1 LKNQSSN
8 FRKNVSEKC
17 SKILYWLKWKRAG
30 RAGTMRLIVSLMV
43 AFFGLMVSIGLLFYV
58 MILLGIF
65 GDMPSRKELKN
76 KRNDTASEVYSA
88 DSVLL
93 GRYFLYDRTN
103 ISYEDID
110 TTVIKALVATE
121 DARFYQHGGIDY
133 RSLARVLVKTLM
145 LQNES
150 SGGGSTITQQL
161 VKNLYPRKNRLFLEM
176 PVNKLREMIIARRL
190 EDVYSKSEVL
200 ELYLNTV
207 SFGGTIFGVERAAR
221 YFFNVPAS
229 QLKAEEAA
237 VLVGMLKATT
247 TYNPRSRPERSKSRR
262 NLVLSQM
269 ARYGYVSPQEAD
281 SLKNLALVLRK
292 EKKVKQT
299 DEENLAPYFRE
310 QLRVEL
316 AEWCAT
322 QDRPDGEPYNLY
334 TDGLKIYTTLDANV
348 QRQAERAVYVRMAAL
363 QKQFDAH
370 WRGRLPWG
378 NDASVLK
385 TAQRYSTRYKIMK
398 EQGASEAEIKEAFD
412 KNVPMT
418 LFSWNGVVRRTMS
431 PMDSLAYYQKF
442 LNTGLV
448 SIEPETGFVRAWVG
462 GINHGLFK
470 YDHVLSQRQVGSTFK
485 PIVYAAALQKGLKPC
500 DYLENKRT
508 TYAEYENWA
517 PQNADSQYGG
527 RYSMEGALSK
537 SVNTISA
544 QLILKVG
551 VPATVRM
558 ASDLG
563 IHSELPPV
571 PSLALGTANLSLLEM
586 VTAYTAFANGGRI
599 SEPVYVTRIVDG
611 AGRVLREN
619 KSKKHKYALSID
631 NAAIMLHMMKAVVN
645 EGSGQRLRSSFG
657 LSLDMAGKTGTTQ
670 NQTDGWF
677 IGIVPGLVTGVWV
690 GGESPLVRFR
700 SLELG
705 QGARTALPIWGEFT
719 SRLVKN
725 GYLSKSKSFEPL
737 SDRLR
742 NRLDCAPFLADEPE
756 GGFGRELIDKIVNI
770 LPFGKKNRE
779 ERQERRRQR
788 REKRGN

>member
-1 LKNQSSN
+1 MPQK
-8 FRKNVSEKC
+8 FRKLIE
-17 SKILYWLKWKRAG
+17 ILKWNREG
-30 RAGTMRLIVSLMV
+30 RPGTIRLVLSLV
-43 AFFGLMVSIGLLFYV
+43 ASFFVLFLSAGLLFYLF
-58 MILLGIF
+58 IILGIF
-65 GDMPSRKELKN
+65 GHMPSRKELKN

-103 ISYEDID
+103 ISYKDID

-133 RSLARVLVKTLM
+133 RSLARVLIKTL
-145 LQNES
+145 LLKNES

-161 VKNLYPRKNRLFLEM
+161 VKNLYPRKDRWLLEM
-176 PVNKLREMIIARRL
+176 PVNKAREMIVARRL
-190 EDVYSKSEVL
+190 EDVYSKSEIL

-207 SFGGTIFGVERAAR
+207 SFGGTIFGIERASR
-221 YFFNVPAS
+221 HFFNTPAS
-229 QLKAEEAA
+229 KLKAEEAA

-247 TYNPRSRPERSKSRR
+247 TYNPRARPERSKNRR
-262 NLVLSQM
+262 NVVLSQM
-269 ARYGYVSPQEAD
+269 ARYGYLTPEEAD
-281 SLKNLALVLRK
+281 SLKNLALVLKK
-292 EKKVKQT
+292 EKKAREER
-299 DEENLAPYFRE
+299 EENLAPYFRE

-322 QDRPDGEPYNLY
+322 RKKPGGDPYNLY
-334 TDGLKIYTTLDANV
+334 TDGLKIYTTLDAKV

-363 QKQFDAH
+363 QKKFDAH
-370 WRGRLPWG
+370 WQGRQPWG
-378 NDASVLK
+378 NDASIL
-385 TAQRYSTRYKIMK
+385 TSAQRYSTRYKLMK
-398 EQGASEAEIKEAFD
+398 EQGASDKEIREAFSR
-412 KNVPMT
+412 KVPMT
-418 LFSWNGVVRRTMS
+418 LFSWNGAVRRTMS

-448 SIEPETGFVRAWVG
+448 SIEPETGYVRAWVG
-462 GINHGLFK
+462 GINHSIFK

-485 PIVYAAALQKGLKPC
+485 PIVYAAALQKGIKPC
-500 DYLENKRT
+500 DYLENKLT
-508 TYAEYENWA
+508 TYAEYDNWA

-527 RYSMEGALSK
+527 KYSLEGALSK

-551 VPATVRM
+551 VQNTLQIAR
-558 ASDLG
+558 DLG
-563 IHSELPPV
+563 IQSELPPV

-599 SEPVYVTRIVDG
+599 SEPVYVTKIVDS
-611 AGRVLREN
+611 ADEVLREN
-619 KSKKHKYALSID
+619 KPKKHKYAMSID
-631 NAAIMLHMMKAVVN
+631 NAAIMLNMLKAVVN
-645 EGSGQRLRSSFG
+645 DGSGQRLRSAFG

-705 QGARTALPIWGEFT
+705 QGSRTALPVWGEFI
-719 SRLVKN
+719 SRLVRTN
-725 GYLSKSKSFEPL
+725 YLNKKASFAPL
-737 SDRLR
+737 PDRLQ

-756 GGFGRELIDKIVNI
+756 GGFGQELIDKIIEI
-770 LPFGKKNRE
+770 LPFGRKNRE

-788 REKRGN
+788 RENRRN